1 MGLFPLQNAMPELM
15 SYLQNVLPEDA
26 LSLVQ
31 KYLEQVVEGSGTGL
45 LSLGLLGALWASSSG
60 CSAIIESLNAV
71 YRAKETRPFWKVR
84 LIAILLTIGLAG
96 FIILSITLIL
106 YGEHI
111 GSWLANF
118 VGLGSLFEVAW
129 IILQWPVAIALM
141 LFALA
146 AMYYFCPNVEQDWR
160 WVTPGSLV
168 AVLLWLVVSLCFKL
182 YVDHFGDYNK
192 VYGSIAGI
200 IVLMLWFYFAGVVLL
215 LGGELN
221 AEIEKAGAR
230 VAEPGGQSG
239 PGRAEERGEFLRARV
254 MAETST
260 E

>member
-1 MGLFPLQNAMPELM
+1 
-15 SYLQNVLPEDA
+15 
-26 LSLVQ
+26 VQ

-60 CSAIIESLNAV
+60 VTAIIESLNAV

-84 LIAILLTIGLAG
+84 LIAILLTMGLAG

-106 YGEHI
+106 YGEYI

-118 VGLGSLFEVAW
+118 VGLGSLFEVVW
-129 IILQWPVAIALM
+129 IILQWPMAIALM

-160 WVTPGSLV
+160 WVTPGSLL
-168 AVLLWLVVSLCFKL
+168 AVLLWLVVSLGFKL

-221 AEIEKAGAR
+221 AEIEKAAR
-230 VAEPGGQSG
+230 ESQSRGDKAVPGVQRQEGS
-239 PGRAEERGEFLRARV
+239 PA
-254 MAETST
+254 
-260 E
+260 